1 MFSNDDFLIIWNL
14 YTFVAFPKLPMSYPV
29 YLEKDSAEIYEEM
42 SSTEEDYQDDEER
55 SSDHMSD
62 MISRYGSY

>member
-1 MFSNDDFLIIWNL
+1 
-14 YTFVAFPKLPMSYPV
+14 MSYPV